1 MILKASQRGG
11 AGQLARHLLRT
22 DENDHVEVL
31 ELRGSMSRD
40 LRGAMNEAFAVS
52 LGTKCKQFLFSLS
65 VNPPKEGNAT
75 LEDLVDA
82 IDRVE
87 ERMGLGNNQRMIV
100 VHEKNGRRH
109 AHAVWCRID
118 PTNMKAVNLPHFKNK
133 LADLSKQLY
142 LDHGWELP
150 EGHKARDR
158 SSKTNFELREWQQAK
173 RLGLD
178 PRQLKEMFQGAWAK
192 SHDFASF
199 RLAVEEQGY
208 FLARGDRRGLVAV
221 GIGGDVHSVARLLG
235 VKTRTMWERL
245 GNRDQ
250 ILSATPEAKGKDQ
263 DNAKGRTGRT
273 EPLPTVAALREDLK
287 RRIPESA
294 REAIQ
299 ATTRQH
305 RRELTPLRW
314 QRRKMLRQQRDARV
328 QFGKANHAVR
338 PVKGRGL
345 FGRRK
350 AGWLGTV
357 LFGGGDMPF
366 IRQQRPGETY
376 EEYQRYRRDLQ
387 RLFEE
392 QQQEREALQKQ
403 LDAVRARQRAERL
416 TQIARVALLL
426 RLQRD
431 RRGRGNDRE
440 DPPMTLEM

>member
-65 VNPPKEGNAT
+65 LNPPQDGNAT
-75 LEDLVDA
+75 LDDLVNA

-87 ERMGLGNNQRMIV
+87 EKLGLGNNQRMIV

-118 PTNMKAVNLPHFKNK
+118 PTTMKAVNLSHFKNK

-150 EGHKARDR
+150 EGHKARDQR
-158 SSKTNFELREWQQAK
+158 NAMNFELRDWQQAK
-173 RLGLD
+173 RHGLD
-178 PRQLKEMFQGAWAK
+178 PRQLKEMFRNAYAN
-192 SHDFASF
+192 SYDFASF
-199 RLAVEEQGY
+199 RLAVEEEGY

-235 VKTRTMWERL
+235 IKTKAMWERL

-250 ILSATPEAKGKDQ
+250 VLSLTPNVNGKDK
-263 DNAKGRTGRT
+263 DRADASAR
-273 EPLPTVAALREDLK
+273 LPGVAELREDLK
-287 RRIPESA
+287 RRIPESV
-294 REAIQ
+294 REALQ
-299 ATTRQH
+299 ATARQH
-305 RRELTPLRW
+305 RRELAPLRW
-314 QRRKMLRQQRDARV
+314 KRRRMLREQKQARV
-328 QFGKANHAVR
+328 KVGKANGAVR
-338 PVKGRGL
+338 TVKGKGRGL

-350 AGWLGTV
+350 VGWLGTV
-357 LFGGGDMPF
+357 LFAAAEIPY
-366 IRQQRPGETY
+366 IRPQRAGESY
-376 EEYQRYRRDLQ
+376 EDYQRYRRELQ
-387 RLFEE
+387 RQFED
-392 QQQEREALQKQ
+392 QQQERQALQKQ
-403 LDAVRARQRAERL
+403 IDETKARQRAERL
-416 TQIARVALLL
+416 TQIARIALLM

-431 RRGRGNDRE
+431 RPRRGKDRDE
-440 DPPMTLEM
+440 PPLTLEM